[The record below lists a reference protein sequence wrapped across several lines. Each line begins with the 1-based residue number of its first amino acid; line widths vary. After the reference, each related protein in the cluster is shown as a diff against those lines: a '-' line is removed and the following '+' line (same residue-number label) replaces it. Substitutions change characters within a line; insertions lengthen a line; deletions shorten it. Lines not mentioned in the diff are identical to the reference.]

1 MGDSTFKKKNLNFWC
16 FVQLVTFTSKFNP
29 STSKSDQHLISP
41 KNITPEPDIKLTRI
55 KKMINN

>member
-1 MGDSTFKKKNLNFWC
+1 MGDSTFEKKNLNFWC

-41 KNITPEPDIKLTRI
+41 QNITPEPVLS
-55 KKMINN
+55 